1 MHWTPCSDDTGVAT
15 MAAEKTILC
24 VPFEEFS
31 EPDEIGINTWL
42 ILQNMLDVTLS
53 ALAVKNKR
61 EHPNQVK
68 GFVESVVPNYS
79 DPTFAEKT
87 NISGEE

>member
-1 MHWTPCSDDTGVAT
+1 MHWTPCSDDKSVA
-15 MAAEKTILC
+15 AKKAFLC
-24 VPFEEFS
+24 VLFKEFS
-31 EPDEIGINTWL
+31 EPDEISINTWL

-79 DPTFAEKT
+79 NPTFAEKT
-87 NISGEE
+87 NISSEE

>member
-1 MHWTPCSDDTGVAT
+1 
-15 MAAEKTILC
+15 
-24 VPFEEFS
+24 
-31 EPDEIGINTWL
+31 
-42 ILQNMLDVTLS
+42 MLDVTIS